1 MKSFKMWEKP
11 YLQMD
16 SNEYF
21 EATQLR
27 WGFDIDL
34 FQNYTETMKGGSL

>member
-16 SNEYF
+16 SREYF
-21 EATQLR
+21 ESTQLR
-27 WGFDIDL
+27 CGFDIDL